1 MQLHT
6 KCLVH
11 DQAISIWSTCLYP
24 TLMLL
29 GSIHIWRQ
37 IFFGFFWPNQIL
49 CYISLCSK
57 IRCSFTYLST
67 YLNIWCHMWML
78 PYQTGFCSNG
88 ENVWLNSLSG
98 RTQNQGRS
106 WFLSSNNHKLRFL
119 FTILGIHIFKLF
131 LNWSRE
137 FRQAISQYN
146 QRYLISR
153 SWADFFCYCVYQ
165 ISKIKLF
172 FAKITESLNWNF
184 CPTFWKWS
192 SLPFWNLLTTFHT
205 FWGVFFLG
213 FLRKSKYIE
222 HSFNKYIQNS
232 FIIF

>member
-1 MQLHT
+1 MAQKIPQLLW
-6 KCLVH
+6 K
-11 DQAISIWSTCLYP
+11 A
-24 TLMLL
+24 
-29 GSIHIWRQ
+29 
-37 IFFGFFWPNQIL
+37 
-49 CYISLCSK
+49 
-57 IRCSFTYLST
+57 
-67 YLNIWCHMWML
+67 

-119 FTILGIHIFKLF
+119 FTILQIHIFKFF

-137 FRQAISQYN
+137 FCQAISQYN
-146 QRYLISR
+146 LRYLISR

-165 ISKIKLF
+165 ISKIRLL

-192 SLPFWNLLTTFHT
+192 SSLPFWNLLTTFHT
-205 FWGVFFLG
+205 FLGVFFSG

-232 FIIF
+232 FVIFKIIFVSKSTLFVDPSFLHAAWLRENHSGGQVSLSLRSILCLISKFVL